1 VVVDAVV
8 VDAVVV
14 DAVVVDAVV
23 VDAVVVDAVVVRNLQ
38 RVVHGARS
46 DGSTDG
52 QPNCDVR

>member
-1 VVVDAVV
+1 MVAAAAVV

-14 DAVVVDAVV
+14 KE
-23 VDAVVVDAVVVRNLQ
+23 LQ

-52 QPNCDVR
+52 QHNCDVR